1 MAEVD
6 PTIKVTKVES
16 NPLDPGVRVTKVGD
30 GANSGEGAEKTV
42 PDESA
47 FEPKE
52 VSGDSNTPPPGGVKD
67 AEVSPPSDTNPP
79 PQG

>member
-1 MAEVD
+1 MADVD

-16 NPLDPGVRVTKVGD
+16 KPIDKGVRVTNV
-30 GANSGEGAEKTV
+30 GAEKTV

-52 VSGDSNTPPPGGVKD
+52 VSGDSNTPPPGGVRD
-67 AEVSPPSDTNPP
+67 AETSPPADTNPP
-79 PQG
+79 PQR